1 MNFLSYSG
9 SAPILILTET
19 GLTSE
24 LKFSALSELAEN
36 FKLYINEIGFL
47 LLGGEIVTLG
57 LDRIPKL
64 LSFVS

>member
-1 MNFLSYSG
+1 
-9 SAPILILTET
+9 LTET